1 MSNLG
6 GSTLYKYEWR
16 KNIFLEKYKNSE
28 VFELEGGV
36 KVTFVKDKSIIA
48 AVSSNKSTG
57 NLRLLTTTGD
67 NIKFNQLAKNAE
79 FGGKGAESG
88 TVKEDQQLN
97 SLVKQ
102 IDEAKANESSATLK
116 VKVGSKIFDVYRADS
131 TNGTPKSDFHLE
143 DINNE
148 EIVWIS
154 HKDGSTA
161 KHFQQWGGISEKKE
175 PLIFN
180 HPETQK
186 FITDL
191 KKKFLNGLPPAT
203 TLYRHISDKRLKM
216 LAVYGNQFG
225 GQEGQQNVS
234 ILLQGE
240 VKLKKQSKHY
250 IISAT
255 HVHYNGDSVD
265 SNGYEPVLMAI
276 FKGDRSDAGVKG
288 TRIVISPILGRNGIE
303 FPIKK

>member
-16 KNIFLEKYKNSE
+16 KNKFLEKYKNSE
-28 VFELEGGV
+28 VFELEGGK
-36 KVTFVKDKSIIA
+36 KVTFSISKSIIA
-48 AVSSNKSTG
+48 EVTANKSTG

-67 NIKFNQLAKNAE
+67 EVKFNQLAKTTE

-102 IDEAKANESSATLK
+102 INEAKANESSATLK
-116 VKVGSKIFDVYRADS
+116 IKVGSKIFDVYQANS

-143 DINNE
+143 DIKNH

-180 HPETQK
+180 HRETQQ

-191 KKKFLNGLPPAT
+191 KKQFPNGLPPAT

-216 LAVYGNQFG
+216 LAVYGNRFG
-225 GQEGQQNVS
+225 SAEGQQNVS

-240 VKLKKQSKHY
+240 VKLIKTGKY
-250 IISAT
+250 YTVSAT

-265 SNGYEPVLMAI
+265 QGGYEPVLMAI

-288 TRIVISPILGRNGIE
+288 TRIVISPILGRKGTE